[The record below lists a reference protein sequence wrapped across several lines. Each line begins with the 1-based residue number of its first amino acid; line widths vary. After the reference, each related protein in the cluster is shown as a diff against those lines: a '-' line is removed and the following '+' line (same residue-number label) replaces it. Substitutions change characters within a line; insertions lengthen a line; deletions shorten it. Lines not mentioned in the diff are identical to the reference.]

1 MPFDATAPNL
11 DFLLIATAIEMELS
25 DRDLQVASKRYSL
38 IAEYL
43 QRPGGTLAEYMNDAL
58 VYAQGSRAIG
68 ATIVDGS
75 SDDRFDLDAILEFPT
90 PPGWQPQRVLDGLFE
105 AFEGFPDVHKIVRC
119 TRCVQ
124 LQFAFMHL
132 DVTPMDPFA
141 APRQERAGNIYH
153 SPDKGADA
161 LFSVNPYGFAQWF
174 RQTVRLP
181 SHQFQDQVRTMRS
194 QMSIPDRIALNLV
207 LADAETDKL
216 PEPIDPLRD
225 APQVIALKLLKR
237 YLNLRY
243 ASRDRKRPVSIYLS
257 KVAAEVPLN
266 IFGLCAQLEAL
277 ASELDRRMAAALASG
292 QRPEERNPVFWAENF
307 NDRWPKD
314 TTDMVVFCGDLQHLL
329 AELARAR
336 ESELSVIQEIF
347 DKLFGE
353 RVTQQAVRK
362 YLDGLSDKAAP
373 AAYERG
379 RGFIA
384 APALVAAAAP
394 AAASPVVAPQIS
406 RAPAHS
412 FHSGLLK

>member
-11 DFLLIATAIEMELS
+11 DFLLVATAIEMELS
-25 DRDLQVASKRYSL
+25 NRDLQVASKRYDL
-38 IAEYL
+38 ISEHL
-43 QRPGGTLAEYMNDAL
+43 KKPGGVLADYMNDAR

-90 PPGWQPQRVLDGLFE
+90 PSGWQSKKVLDELFN
-105 AFEGFPDVHKIVRC
+105 ALQGFPDVRKIVRC

-141 APRQERAGNIYH
+141 APRQERAGNIHH
-153 SPDKGADA
+153 SPDMGADA

-174 RQTVRLP
+174 RQTVKLP

-194 QMSIPDRIALNLV
+194 QMSIPDRIALNAV
-207 LADAETDKL
+207 FAEAETDKL

-225 APQVIALKLLKR
+225 APQVIALKLMKR

-243 ASRDRKRPVSIYLS
+243 APRDRKRPVSIYLS
-257 KVAAEVPLN
+257 KIAAEVPLN
-266 IFGLCAQLEAL
+266 NFGLCAQLEAL
-277 ASELDRRMAAALASG
+277 ASELDRRLSIALTSG
-292 QRPEERNPVFWAENF
+292 QRPEERNPVFRDENF

-314 TTDMVVFCGDLQHLL
+314 TTDLVVFRGDLQHLL
-329 AELARAR
+329 AELSRAR
-336 ESELSVIQEIF
+336 ESELSEIQEIF
-347 DKLFGE
+347 DELFGE
-353 RVTQQAVRK
+353 RVTQKAVRK
-362 YLDGLSDKAAP
+362 YLEGLSDKAAP

-379 RGFIA
+379 KGFVA

-394 AAASPVVAPQIS
+394 AAATTVTVPQVS